1 MAATVRSAA
10 NRGIAR
16 GLVTAVLDIAGH
28 FELLRMLVVK
38 ELKVKYKASAIGLFW
53 SLLNPLLLMLVYTA
67 IFGTVFHS
75 RPQYP
80 VFILSGLLA
89 WNFFGLTLP
98 SATVSL
104 VGNSNLIRKT
114 RFPTALL
121 PLSTVLAGFINFLIS
136 LVLLFGLLVVY
147 RHPVGWSVV
156 LLPVLLL
163 AQLAF
168 TAGLGLLLGAV
179 NVFFRDVEHF
189 LSIILTL
196 WFFATPIIYP
206 VEAVQGNPVARLVL
220 AVNPMAWLVSA
231 YQKIFYHSTWPD
243 AVPTWGFILLSV
255 ALLLLGFTVFVRL
268 SRRFVEEV

>member
-1 MAATVRSAA
+1 MTAALR
-10 NRGIAR
+10 
-16 GLVTAVLDIAGH
+16 DISGH
-28 FELLRMLVVK
+28 FELLRMLVIK
-38 ELKVKYKASAIGLFW
+38 ELKVKYKASALGLFW

-67 IFGTVFHS
+67 IFGTVFKS

-98 SATVSL
+98 GATVSL

-121 PLSTVLAGFINFLIS
+121 PLSTILAGFINFLIS

-147 RHPVGWSVV
+147 RHPVGWS
-156 LLPVLLL
+156 LLLVPVLLL

-168 TAGLGLLLGAV
+168 TTGLGLLLSAI

-189 LSIILTL
+189 LSIVLTL

-206 VEAVQGNPVARLVL
+206 VEAINGNPVARLVL
-220 AVNPMAWLVSA
+220 AVNPMAWLVRA
-231 YQKIFYHSTWPD
+231 FQKIFYNSTWPD
-243 AVPTWGFILLSV
+243 AAPTWAFLVLAAV
-255 ALLLLGFTVFVRL
+255 LLLGGFAVFVRL
-268 SRRFVEEV
+268 SPRFVEEV